1 MGGSQ
6 GTLHYLGRG
15 KPRKVSSMVFTG
27 YRPNDKLRR
36 FTPLPNAIFNLDLC
50 AGEIAIYAYLMYCE
64 NRKTYQCYPSYRTI
78 GNAVGLTRNTVK
90 KYVDSLVDKGLI
102 YTEPTSIF
110 TKAGKK
116 QNGSLM
122 YTIRPISEAK
132 ECHVERQLLENKRRE
147 MAQHLEASREV

>member
-15 KPRKVSSMVFTG
+15 KPRKVSSLVFTG
-27 YRPNDKLRR
+27 YRPNAKLRR
-36 FTPLPNAIFNLDLC
+36 FTPLPNAIFYLDLC
-50 AGEIAIYAYLMYCE
+50 AGEIAIYAYLMFCE
-64 NRKTYQCYPSYRTI
+64 HRKTYQCYPSYRTI

-110 TKAGKK
+110 TKTGKK

-147 MAQHLEASREV
+147 MAQRLEASREL

>member
-50 AGEIAIYAYLMYCE
+50 AGEIAIY
-64 NRKTYQCYPSYRTI
+64 
-78 GNAVGLTRNTVK
+78 
-90 KYVDSLVDKGLI
+90 GLI
-102 YTEPTSIF
+102 
-110 TKAGKK
+110 
-116 QNGSLM
+116 L
-122 YTIRPISEAK
+122 
-132 ECHVERQLLENKRRE
+132 NKDIGVNVFN
-147 MAQHLEASREV
+147 LK

>member
-1 MGGSQ
+1 MS
-6 GTLHYLGRG
+6 YL
-15 KPRKVSSMVFTG
+15 G

-36 FTPLPNAIFNLDLC
+36 YTPLPNAVFNLDLC

-64 NRKTYQCYPSYRTI
+64 HRNTNQSYPSYRTI
-78 GNAVGLTRNTVK
+78 GQAVGLTRNTVK

-116 QNGSLM
+116 QNGSLL

-132 ECHVERQLLENKRRE
+132 QCHVDRQLLENKRRE
-147 MAQHLEASREV
+147 AAQRLASSREV